1 MGCVA
6 PGGEK
11 MNKLYTKI
19 NFLPR
24 RKYKNILFNAVNQI
38 FSVYFKINIK
48 PTKIYAVAEI

>member
-1 MGCVA
+1 L
-6 PGGEK
+6 
-11 MNKLYTKI
+11 NKLYTKI